1 MNILITQLEQEQ
13 IDKICNIY
21 FYQGITFDKIV
32 QLPQDAT
39 QSKKDR
45 MVDAAI
51 SKLVTGN
58 LIVVDSL
65 EMLGHSAFS
74 ILKRL
79 FAINGNKS
87 STLHLS
93 KDNYTLCPDEYN
105 VNILLYKLLEVEK
118 SYTKQR
124 TDIAKQTRE
133 KRGTKLGR
141 KSGQKVK
148 SIFDKH
154 KTKIKNFHA
163 LGLSKTKIVEYIG
176 VGTPQA
182 LGNYI
187 KRIDL
192 KEEKPNKD
200 IKQKKKQNNSA
211 KIPKVKMIDVE
222 KLKMLQ
228 QAELGLGD

>member
-1 MNILITQLEQEQ
+1 NTLITQLEQEQ
-13 IDKICNIY
+13 IDKICNVY

-45 MVDAAI
+45 MLDAAI

-65 EMLGHSAFS
+65 EILGHSSFL

-79 FAINGNKS
+79 FVINGNKS
-87 STLHLS
+87 STLHII
-93 KDNYTLCPDEYN
+93 KDDYILDPDEYKIN
-105 VNILLYKLLEVEK
+105 TLFYKIIEIEK

-154 KTKIKNFHA
+154 RAKIKRFNA
-163 LGLSKTKIVEYIG
+163 LGLSKKKIIECIG

-187 KRIDL
+187 KRTELEQEDTKKL
-192 KEEKPNKD
+192 CKAKRKKELQDGWSVGANIMTPTG
-200 IKQKKKQNNSA
+200 
-211 KIPKVKMIDVE
+211 KIE
-222 KLKMLQ
+222 RR
-228 QAELGLGD
+228 